1 MRSFTFL
8 AALAFAATAGAAEPQ
23 VETLYMQHCGSC
35 HGMDRF
41 GGMGPALL
49 PESLDRVRQETAKK
63 VIADGRAATQMPA
76 FKDKLSEDEVGALA
90 KYLYT
95 PPRVP
100 PTWTEANIEASRLL
114 SIPPDRDVRPAYVA
128 DPLNLFLVVET
139 GDHHVTVLDGDRLE
153 PIHRFPSRYALHG
166 GPKYS
171 PDGRYVYLAS
181 RDGWVTKFDMYR
193 LIITAEVR
201 AGLNTR
207 NLAVSDDGRWLLVG
221 NMLPRNLV
229 LLSAEDLSLQRVIP
243 VANDAGQLSRVSA
256 VYQAAPRDS
265 FIAALK
271 DIPELWELKIE
282 PNGFST
288 RRYLLPA
295 PAEDFAFDAAYRH
308 VIGAPRD
315 GSGAFVLD
323 LDSGTIVARPALTGM
338 PHLVSGIFWESG
350 GRTLFGTQDLKMG
363 GVTVLSPDDWSV
375 VKRIETLGPGFFMRG
390 HENSRYVW
398 SDVFSGPHKDT
409 LHVIDRE
416 TLEIVKNVKPAPG
429 RTAGH
434 VEFDRYGKYAVV
446 SVWEMDGAVVI
457 YDAKTLEEVKRL
469 PMSKPVGKYNV
480 FNKINRSSGTSH

>member
-1 MRSFTFL
+1 MRTIALL
-8 AALAFAATAGAAEPQ
+8 AGLAMFAAVSADTTPES
-23 VETLYMQHCGSC
+23 LYREHCLSC
-35 HGMDRF
+35 HGADRF

-49 PESLDRVRQETAKK
+49 PESLDRVRSETAKK
-63 VIADGRAATQMPA
+63 VIKEGRAASQMPA
-76 FKDKLSEDEVGALA
+76 FHDKLGEAEIESLT
-90 KYLYT
+90 KYLYS
-95 PPRVP
+95 PPQVP
-100 PTWTEANIEASRLL
+100 PVWTGENIEATRLV
-114 SIPPDRDVRPAYVA
+114 SVSPDPEARPGFAA
-128 DPLNLFLVVET
+128 DPLNLFLVVES
-139 GDHHVTVLDGDRLE
+139 GDHHISVVDGDKLE
-153 PIHRFPSRYALHG
+153 PIHRFPTRYALHG

-181 RDGWVTKFDMYR
+181 RDGWITKFDIYR
-193 LIITAEVR
+193 LLITAEVR

-207 NLAVSDDGRWLLVG
+207 NVAVSEDGCHLLVG

-229 LLSAEDLSLQRVIP
+229 LLSAEDLSLERIIP
-243 VANDAGQLSRVSA
+243 VANDAGATSRVSA
-256 VYQAAPRDS
+256 VYQAAPRKS
-265 FIAALK
+265 FVAALK
-271 DIPELWELKIE
+271 DIPEMWELTLA
-282 PNGFST
+282 PDGVAT
-288 RRYLLPA
+288 RRYPLPA
-295 PAEDFAFDAAYRH
+295 PAEDFAFDGNYRY

-323 LDSGTIVARPALTGM
+323 LDTGDITARPQLTGM

-350 GRTLFGTQDLKMG
+350 GRTVFGTQDLMKG
-363 GVTVLSPDDWSV
+363 GVTILSPADWSL

-390 HENSRYVW
+390 HEHSRFVW
-398 SDVFSGPHKDT
+398 SDVFSGPNKDT

-434 VEFDRYGKYAVV
+434 VEFDRYGKYALV
-446 SVWEMDGAVVI
+446 SVWEMDGAIVV